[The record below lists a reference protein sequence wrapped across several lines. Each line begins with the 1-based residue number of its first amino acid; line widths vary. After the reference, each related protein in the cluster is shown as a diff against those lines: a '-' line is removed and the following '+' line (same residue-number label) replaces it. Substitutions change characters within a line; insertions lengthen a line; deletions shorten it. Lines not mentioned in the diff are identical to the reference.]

1 MLRGSNGTPFRFLG
15 VRELVKPSC
24 PVAVEAALL
33 PPDGVGE
40 GVDGSGRVEPLT
52 PAQVA
57 NQLQLRMRE
66 CISRCGRG

>member
-1 MLRGSNGTPFRFLG
+1 M
-15 VRELVKPSC
+15 RELLKPNSSI
-24 PVAVEAALL
+24 AVEAALL

-40 GVDGSGRVEPLT
+40 AVDGSRVEPLS

-66 CISRCGRG
+66 CISR